1 MFEKKGNASES
12 RRYSDA
18 ELSAVY
24 VKSMCV
30 CVCALSF
37 KIKYFFFFFL
47 FKSISTGSK
56 KEEISGFD
64 DWQAGE
70 R

>member
-24 VKSMCV
+24 VKSVCV
-30 CVCALSF
+30 CVCARAV
-37 KIKYFFFFFL
+37 I
-47 FKSISTGSK
+47 
-56 KEEISGFD
+56 
-64 DWQAGE
+64 
-70 R
+70 